1 MRVCVVG
8 GGISGL
14 SAAFRLRQ
22 SGAQVTLL
30 EATDRVGGTIRSER
44 IDGYLV
50 EHGPNG
56 FLDSRV
62 AVLDLARD
70 LGLSETLVVG
80 NPSARRRYVFARG
93 ALRALPS
100 GPLSLLTSGVLTLRG
115 VLRLLCEPFVR
126 PRRDGADESVFA
138 FAARRIGR
146 EAASVLVDAMVTGV
160 YAGDSRRTSLA
171 AAFPRMA
178 EMERAH
184 GGLVRALLA
193 LRRAR
198 KADGVATPGA
208 AAAAGPGGQ
217 LTSFPEGMQALTDAL
232 EARLAGC
239 VRAGVRAAALERG
252 ASGWRVLDA
261 DGRDVLPEAVDAVV
275 LAVPADAAARLLAP
289 HSPDAAATLESIP
302 YSPAAVVAF
311 GFAPESPLPR
321 PLDGFGFLVPGQE
334 GRRVL
339 GSVWCSTVFPG
350 RAAQGHAL
358 VRTIVGGAR
367 NPEVVDLNDAALS
380 ALVRDELSVVFGGP
394 LPEPAFTRIVRW
406 PRAIPQYTQGHLE
419 RVARVEAAL
428 AGIPGLHMAGNALY
442 GVSVADCVA
451 RGAALPARVLNAASA
466 PSAPAG

>member
-1 MRVCVVG
+1 VRVCVVG

-14 SAAFRLRQ
+14 SAAFRLREA
-22 SGAQVTLL
+22 GAQVTLL
-30 EATDRVGGTIRSER
+30 EATDHVGGTIRSER
-44 IDGYLV
+44 LDGYLV

-62 AVLDLARD
+62 AVLDLVRD
-70 LGLSETLVVG
+70 LRLEAALVPG
-80 NPSARRRYVFARG
+80 NPRARRRYVFARG

-126 PRRDGADESVFA
+126 ARRSLEDESVFD
-138 FAARRIGR
+138 FAARRIGY

-178 EMERAH
+178 EMERTH

-198 KADGVATPGA
+198 KASGGPTPGA
-208 AAAAGPGGQ
+208 ASAAGPGGQ
-217 LTSFPEGMQALTDAL
+217 LTSFTEGMQVLTDAL
-232 EARLAGC
+232 AARLEGRIRVGVQVAG
-239 VRAGVRAAALERG
+239 LERVG
-252 ASGWRVLDA
+252 EGWRVTDTH
-261 DGRDVLPEAVDAVV
+261 GRDALPERVDAVV
-275 LAVPADAAARLLAP
+275 LAVPADAAARLLRP
-289 HSPDAAATLESIP
+289 HAPDAAAALDAIP

-311 GFAPESPLPR
+311 GFAPGAPLPR
-321 PLDGFGFLVPGQE
+321 PLDGFGCLVPGQE

-350 RAAQGHAL
+350 RAADGHAL

-367 NPEVVDLNDAALS
+367 NPEVVELDDAALLG
-380 ALVRDELSVVFGGP
+380 LVRAELGIVFGGP
-394 LPEPAFTRIVRW
+394 VPEPAFTRIVRW
-406 PRAIPQYTQGHLE
+406 PRAIPQYIAGHGA
-419 RVARVEAAL
+419 RVDRVEAAL
-428 AGIPGLHMAGNALY
+428 AQVPGLHMAGNALY
-442 GVSVADCVA
+442 GVSVADCIA
-451 RGAALPARVLNAASA
+451 RGAALPARVLSAAST